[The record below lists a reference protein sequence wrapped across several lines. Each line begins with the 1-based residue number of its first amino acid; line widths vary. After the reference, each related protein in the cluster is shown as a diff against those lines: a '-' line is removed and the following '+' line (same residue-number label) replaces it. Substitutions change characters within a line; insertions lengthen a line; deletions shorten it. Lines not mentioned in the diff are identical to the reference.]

1 MRSFGMGLL
10 EGLAKSTT
18 KGVNDAMNDLDDRV
32 SRLSE
37 KKINREINERGRFDE
52 DFRGNEEE
60 IKFLANQLNVNGGT
74 RGMEVLHSLINKESW
89 TGAKALV
96 PSIVKRLNSNGLVAG
111 DTYMPLG
118 ETVDGYKIP
127 SSKQLANLITI
138 PMNIGDDSLDDDALK
153 GTGMGILNIFARG
166 EDNVAKYVS
175 NRIKA
180 DRALAGASNLK
191 PDFGELSAASDI
203 NVDKFDLQLGQSY
216 AADLKLIRGRIDQL
230 GEEAPEALIAEEKR
244 FASLISNIG
253 DKQLTVA
260 QQKSTKG
267 SYESMLSSYANIGGR
282 LEYDGSWNSIKRNDC
297 YRRL

>member
-1 MRSFGMGLL
+1 MRSFGIGLL
-10 EGLAKSTT
+10 EGLAKSSS
-18 KGVNDAMNDLDDRV
+18 KGINDAMNDLDNRV

-37 KKINREINERGRFDE
+37 KKINREINERGRFDK
-52 DFRGNEEE
+52 DFQGNEEQ
-60 IKFLANQLNVNGGT
+60 IKFLANQLNANGGT
-74 RGMEVLHSLINKESW
+74 RGMEVLHSLINKEGW
-89 TGAKALV
+89 TGTQALV

-118 ETVDGYKIP
+118 ETIDGYKIP
-127 SSKQLANLITI
+127 SSKQLTNLITI
-138 PMNIGDDSLDDDALK
+138 PMNIGDDSLDEDALK

-175 NRIKA
+175 RRIKA

-191 PDFGELSAASDI
+191 PDFGELSVASDI
-203 NVDKFDLQLGQSY
+203 NVDKFDLQLGKSY

-230 GEEAPEALIAEEKR
+230 GENAPEALIAEEKR
-244 FASLISNIG
+244 FANLMSNIG

-267 SYESMLSSYANIGGR
+267 SYKLM
-282 LEYDGSWNSIKRNDC
+282 RN
-297 YRRL
+297 LLI